1 MKFEQSSGPPAGEE
15 PSVAFGDE
23 DARVRILDSYKI
35 DALDDDDELLAITRF
50 AARLCQA
57 PVAFVSMV
65 ERDVQ
70 RFLTHEGLDLR
81 TTPRKQSFCAHT
93 MMRGE
98 EMIVTDASSDPRFAD
113 NELVTGEP
121 HVRFYAGAPL
131 ISPEGAPLGA
141 LCVIDDKPRPEGLD
155 PLQIEGLQVLARA
168 VMRRLDARRKGLA
181 AVTREAE
188 GARAMREIADLLP
201 AIIWSADGDGTF
213 DYFNSRWREVTG
225 IDGPNCTDD
234 WRPVVHPDDSDRV
247 FADWGECYDAG
258 QPFESE
264 YRLKQADGSFRW
276 TLSRA
281 LAIRNPDGSVR
292 RWYGTLTDIDSSHR
306 VSESRDLLARE
317 LSHRIK
323 NIFAVVAGL
332 VSIRARRHEAARP
345 FADELIDAIRALG
358 RAHDF
363 VRPVEGAKGDS
374 LRGLMTE
381 LMAPY
386 SDGGERIVIGGKDC
400 SIGPR
405 AATPLA
411 LIFHEL
417 ATNSAK
423 YGALSVEGGKVA
435 IEIDCPEGDGEAGIT
450 WRERGGPSTDAP
462 GAEGFGSRLVQMS
475 IEGQLGGRM
484 ERRFLPHGLEVDLA
498 IPVSA
503 IRS

>member
-1 MKFEQSSGPPAGEE
+1 MAYSDLIHSPAEE
-15 PSVAFGDE
+15 PRSLAVGGSERVGVLASL
-23 DARVRILDSYKI
+23 DADSLNDDPELKRIVQ
-35 DALDDDDELLAITRF
+35 F
-50 AARLCQA
+50 AARLCDA
-57 PVAFVSMV
+57 PFALVNIVGP
-65 ERDVQ
+65 D
-70 RFLTHEGLDLR
+70 T
-81 TTPRKQSFCAHT
+81 QSFIAREGIEAQRSPTVPSSFCVHT
-93 MMRGE
+93 MQGASRT
-98 EMIVTDASSDPRFAD
+98 IVPNATEDARFAD
-113 NELVTGEP
+113 NSFVTGEP
-121 HVRFYAGAPL
+121 HIRFYAGQPL
-131 ISPEGAPLGA
+131 YSREGTPLGA
-141 LCVIDDKPRPEGLD
+141 LCVLDPNPRAEGLSAF
-155 PLQIEGLQVLARA
+155 QEEGLAVLAQA
-168 VMRRLDARRKGLA
+168 AMRRLESHRAG
-181 AVTREAE
+181 REAIARE
-188 GARAMREIADLLP
+188 LESARAMREIADLLP
-201 AIIWSADGDGTF
+201 AIIWSADSEGRF

-225 IDGPNCTDD
+225 TEEPRHTDD
-234 WRPVVHPDDSDRV
+234 WRPAVHPDDSERV
-247 FADWGECYDAG
+247 FGDWDESYKAG
-258 QPFESE
+258 QVFESE

-281 LAIRNPDGSVR
+281 LAMRGPDGAVR
-292 RWYGTLTDIDSSHR
+292 RWYGTLTDIDASHR
-306 VSESRDLLARE
+306 ISESRDLLARE

-332 VSIRARRHEAARP
+332 VSIRARRHDAARE

-374 LRGLMTE
+374 LRGLLTE

-386 SDGGERIVIGGKDC
+386 SDGNERIAIGGKDC

-423 YGALSVEGGKVA
+423 YGALSVAGGRVS

-450 WRERGGPSTDAP
+450 WREKGGPPSSGP

-484 ERRFLPHGLEVDLA
+484 ERRFLPAGLEVDLT
-498 IPVSA
+498 IPVSS